1 MISTSF
7 FKSQLEEAMEKTTMT
22 VEEILRRAGVSKSTF
37 YASVMDAKT
46 ERTNISVAVRIA
58 KAMGLGYRREGERFY
73 FTPLESE
80 ENLDKRTKKIIEKL
94 KTLKPETREK
104 LEFLIEQLAD
114 KDKL

>member
-1 MISTSF
+1 MRSTSF

-80 ENLDKRTKKIIEKL
+80 ENLDKRTKQLIESIKA
-94 KTLKPETREK
+94 LKPEAQEK
-104 LEFLIEQLAD
+104 VIWLIKQLAQ
-114 KDKL
+114 KE